1 MLTEVIV
8 PSIVNSEIFFHNP
21 VKCKEMLCPW
31 HIHDECEFIMVTE
44 GQMFLFTNEND
55 EYKYIVEKGDI
66 IFVNSRVPHKTQ
78 TFNDTYD
85 MILQANLTLNTSRTY
100 KYLFRYI
107 DYTSTDATIFKNGT
121 ELNTLIK
128 ECLDKITSENTT
140 QDTSYDLFI
149 KSYVTNIF
157 ALLYRYKII
166 KNPQDYFNARYVSRL
181 IPVLNYINENYSE
194 DISLDYVSS
203 ILNVNKSHFCRIFKQ
218 AINVPFVQYV
228 NFVRT
233 YNAAK
238 LLLTTEKNVSEISEE
253 VGFSSPSYFAK
264 EVKNNIGC
272 SPNHYKKMKFNN
284 QG

>member
-140 QDTSYDLFI
+140 QDTPYDLFI

-264 EVKNNIGC
+264 EFKNNIGC